1 MQMDKREKLMK
12 KVENHLRMTARKL
25 VKFDTE
31 GETLQY
37 LIDSFRSEFQ
47 CDFVGIIMKE
57 EDLLVSKA
65 NSGDSVLF
73 IKSLPL
79 NVGDCSSNLLYTPL
93 TFDDMVM
100 ENDQCALI
108 ELLKKEEMNTWFTVP
123 LIDEGASF
131 GFCIIGFKNNI
142 RLIKEMDSMFIEFGK
157 DVATAI
163 RLASKKESEKRKI
176 LDVEWISRN
185 LSLNSSLEK
194 VVEKV
199 VDRAG
204 KGTSSKF
211 ACIYLY
217 NEHDNS
223 FNYQPPSYGEMN
235 VTEKINI
242 NNYVLND
249 YFPYIEKVGGPELTV
264 PLVVDLKTIGVLHVG
279 QKGKGKFSEE
289 DLELLELLA
298 SHVAS
303 MLENAKLYN
312 DEKNHKIRLH
322 SLLEYQQKLVLE
334 TVKPNSFDGITK
346 IVSHYFSKNVI
357 LFDRFIRPISY
368 HLQGSKMDDLSYLF
382 EKATV
387 EIVGTSRGGGWLQLE
402 NNEKSE
408 IIVWPINDGID
419 LLGYLAIEKDKDG
432 IDEFD
437 QIGIDLVL
445 NIYSSQF
452 VKQKLILDAK
462 EQVKD
467 SFINKILV
475 KSIKEPDSIIQYAN
489 LFNWNLFD
497 HHRVAVLSL
506 VLEKDEATDENI
518 LEKEARKSIL
528 WERLKKRITIHDNDI
543 QVANKKDEY
552 ILIVPIA
559 KEMNKPKVFWSSFYE
574 RVKKW
579 AKEDHIHNHVFM
591 GIGGITKGLEDYYSS
606 YQQALQ
612 TLNVVNN
619 RFRDTCFALFDEL
632 GGYALLHGL
641 KNSSVTNLFTSKYI
655 DPLLKYSKEKNA
667 DLFHTLR
674 VFLNN
679 HGNLSKT
686 SNDLFIHR
694 SSLLYRIERIE
705 SLLEIDLNDPDHRFN
720 IMLAYR
726 LYDLF
731 YSAES

>member
-1 MQMDKREKLMK
+1 MQIDKREKLMK

-93 TFDDMVM
+93 TFDDMVT

-123 LIDEGASF
+123 LIEEGASF

-279 QKGKGKFSEE
+279 QKGKGNF
-289 DLELLELLA
+289 
-298 SHVAS
+298 
-303 MLENAKLYN
+303 
-312 DEKNHKIRLH
+312 
-322 SLLEYQQKLVLE
+322 
-334 TVKPNSFDGITK
+334 P
-346 IVSHYFSKNVI
+346 
-357 LFDRFIRPISY
+357 
-368 HLQGSKMDDLSYLF
+368 
-382 EKATV
+382 
-387 EIVGTSRGGGWLQLE
+387 
-402 NNEKSE
+402 
-408 IIVWPINDGID
+408 
-419 LLGYLAIEKDKDG
+419 
-432 IDEFD
+432 
-437 QIGIDLVL
+437 
-445 NIYSSQF
+445 
-452 VKQKLILDAK
+452 
-462 EQVKD
+462 
-467 SFINKILV
+467 
-475 KSIKEPDSIIQYAN
+475 
-489 LFNWNLFD
+489 
-497 HHRVAVLSL
+497 
-506 VLEKDEATDENI
+506 
-518 LEKEARKSIL
+518 
-528 WERLKKRITIHDNDI
+528 KRI
-543 QVANKKDEY
+543 
-552 ILIVPIA
+552 
-559 KEMNKPKVFWSSFYE
+559 WS
-574 RVKKW
+574 
-579 AKEDHIHNHVFM
+579 
-591 GIGGITKGLEDYYSS
+591 
-606 YQQALQ
+606 
-612 TLNVVNN
+612 
-619 RFRDTCFALFDEL
+619 
-632 GGYALLHGL
+632 
-641 KNSSVTNLFTSKYI
+641 
-655 DPLLKYSKEKNA
+655 
-667 DLFHTLR
+667 
-674 VFLNN
+674 FLNC
-679 HGNLSKT
+679 LQA
-686 SNDLFIHR
+686 
-694 SSLLYRIERIE
+694 
-705 SLLEIDLNDPDHRFN
+705 
-720 IMLAYR
+720 M
-726 LYDLF
+726 
-731 YSAES
+731 

>member
-1 MQMDKREKLMK
+1 MQIDKREKLMK

-47 CDFVGIIMKE
+47 CDFVGIIMNE

-73 IKSLPL
+73 IKSLPI
-79 NVGDCSSNLLYTPL
+79 NIGDCSSKLLYTPL
-93 TFDDMVM
+93 TFEDMVT
-100 ENDQCALI
+100 ENDQCAFI

-131 GFCIIGFKNNI
+131 GLCIIGFKNNI
-142 RLIKEMDSMFIEFGK
+142 RLIKEMDSLFIEFGK

-163 RLASKKESEKRKI
+163 KLASKKESEKRKI

-204 KGTSSKF
+204 KGTNSKF

-235 VTEKINI
+235 TTERINI

-249 YFPYIEKVGGPELTV
+249 YFPFIEKVGGQELTV
-264 PLVVDLKTIGVLHVG
+264 PLVVDLKTIGVLHVE
-279 QKGKGKFSEE
+279 QKVGGKFSGE

-346 IVSHYFSKNVI
+346 IVSHYFGKNVI

-368 HLQGSKMDDLSYLF
+368 HLQGSKMDDLSNLF
-382 EKATV
+382 ERATV

-402 NNEKSE
+402 NNEESE

-475 KSIKEPDSIIQYAN
+475 KSIKEPDSVIEYAN

-506 VLEKDEATDENI
+506 VLEKDDATDENI

-528 WERLKKRITIHDNDI
+528 WERLKKRITMHDNDI

-579 AKEDHIHNHVFM
+579 VKEDHINNHVFM
-591 GIGGITKGLEDYYSS
+591 GIGGITKQLEDYYSS

-619 RFRDTCFALFDEL
+619 RFRDTSFALFDEL
-632 GGYALLHGL
+632 GGYALLHEL

>member
-1 MQMDKREKLMK
+1 M
-12 KVENHLRMTARKL
+12 
-25 VKFDTE
+25 
-31 GETLQY
+31 
-37 LIDSFRSEFQ
+37 
-47 CDFVGIIMKE
+47 
-57 EDLLVSKA
+57 
-65 NSGDSVLF
+65 
-73 IKSLPL
+73 
-79 NVGDCSSNLLYTPL
+79 
-93 TFDDMVM
+93 
-100 ENDQCALI
+100 
-108 ELLKKEEMNTWFTVP
+108 
-123 LIDEGASF
+123 
-131 GFCIIGFKNNI
+131 
-142 RLIKEMDSMFIEFGK
+142 
-157 DVATAI
+157 
-163 RLASKKESEKRKI
+163 
-176 LDVEWISRN
+176 
-185 LSLNSSLEK
+185 
-194 VVEKV
+194 
-199 VDRAG
+199 
-204 KGTSSKF
+204 
-211 ACIYLY
+211 
-217 NEHDNS
+217 
-223 FNYQPPSYGEMN
+223 
-235 VTEKINI
+235 
-242 NNYVLND
+242 
-249 YFPYIEKVGGPELTV
+249 
-264 PLVVDLKTIGVLHVG
+264 
-279 QKGKGKFSEE
+279 
-289 DLELLELLA
+289 ELLELLA

-346 IVSHYFSKNVI
+346 IVSHYFGKNVI

-506 VLEKDEATDENI
+506 VFEKDEATDENI

-619 RFRDTCFALFDEL
+619 RFRDTSFALFDEL
-632 GGYALLHGL
+632 GGYALLHEL